1 MDHER
6 TKDKRQ
12 EHIRRFFY
20 GQPKRNHR
28 RSSEYD
34 GMILLLIIRTVVV
47 ILKIVNLGLMTK
59 LASKKRLQVG
69 LLK

>member
-1 MDHER
+1 
-6 TKDKRQ
+6 
-12 EHIRRFFY
+12 
-20 GQPKRNHR
+20 
-28 RSSEYD
+28 
-34 GMILLLIIRTVVV
+34 MILLLIIRTVVV